1 MEHATMRFDITGEFI
16 TKTAREW
23 LYIEG
28 KEMEKVIELLM
39 SCMAG
44 TDTPEATIRRYAEDI
59 LIGRAELKG
68 NTADGTY
75 HLEKYEPEEQP
86 KMPDNMNI
94 WKVLES
100 NIKER
105 KRLQEELD
113 EMTERYAVAMEH
125 LSESEQQD
133 VLREL
138 GEEVEEDQTT
148 SLLDSF
154 MKRWKDEEE
163 HTTED
168 YGWLEPNGTF
178 HAVEWGEHQ
187 DWAKEYL
194 REHEPEAADDEVDMQ
209 MKCNVGMIGAG
220 DRLVEKGWVLLH
232 NPSQGIAFPTKNPV
246 KDYTKAQREFLYDY
260 YIERNCQKEANTI
273 WNEIDNAGIAYQ
285 EEVV

>member
-1 MEHATMRFDITGEFI
+1 MEQTHTLKFGITGEFI
-16 TKTAREW
+16 TKLAREW
-23 LYIEG
+23 FYIEG
-28 KEMEKVIELLM
+28 REFDKVMKLLTD
-39 SCMAG
+39 SMAG
-44 TDTPEATIRRYAEDI
+44 TDTPKATIRRYAEDI

-75 HLEKYEPEEQP
+75 HLEVYEPEEQQ

-94 WKVLES
+94 WKALEK
-100 NIKER
+100 NIRER

-125 LSESEQQD
+125 LSDSKQQD

-138 GEEVEEDQTT
+138 GEEIEEDQET

-154 MKRWKDEEE
+154 MKRWKDEDE

-178 HAVEWGEHQ
+178 HPVEWCGHH
-187 DWAKEYL
+187 DWAEEYL
-194 REHEPEAADDEVDMQ
+194 REHEPAADSEVDMQ
-209 MKCNVGMIGAG
+209 IKCNIGLIGAG
-220 DRLVEKGWVLLH
+220 DWLIERGWVLLH
-232 NPSQGIAFPTKNPV
+232 NPMQGIAFPTKNPI

-260 YIERNCQKEANTI
+260 YMERNCRKEANAI
-273 WNEIDNAGIAYQ
+273 W
-285 EEVV
+285 EED

>member
-1 MEHATMRFDITGEFI
+1 MAEKCVMRFDITGEFI
-16 TKTAREW
+16 TETAREW

-28 KEMEKVIELLM
+28 KETEKIMELLM
-39 SCMAG
+39 SSMAG

-75 HLEKYEPEEQP
+75 HLEVYEPEEQP
-86 KMPDNMNI
+86 KMPDKMNI
-94 WKVLES
+94 WRVLER
-100 NIKER
+100 NVKER
-105 KRLQEELD
+105 KRLHEELD
-113 EMTERYAVAMEH
+113 EMTERYTVAMEH
-125 LSESEQQD
+125 LSESEQED

-138 GEEVEEDQTT
+138 GEEIEEDQAT

-187 DWAKEYL
+187 NWS
-194 REHEPEAADDEVDMQ
+194 
-209 MKCNVGMIGAG
+209 MKH
-220 DRLVEKGWVLLH
+220 VLTAMTAIKTVCLM
-232 NPSQGIAFPTKNPV
+232 SG
-246 KDYTKAQREFLYDY
+246 R
-260 YIERNCQKEANTI
+260 C
-273 WNEIDNAGIAYQ
+273 
-285 EEVV
+285 

>member
-1 MEHATMRFDITGEFI
+1 MEHTTEKCAMSFDITGEFV
-16 TKTAREW
+16 TKVAREW

-28 KEMEKVIELLM
+28 KEIEKIMELLIN
-39 SCMAG
+39 SMAG
-44 TDTPEATIRRYAEDI
+44 TNTPEATLRRYAEDI

-75 HLEKYEPEEQP
+75 HLEKYDPEEQP

-94 WKVLES
+94 WKVLER

-113 EMTERYAVAMEH
+113 EMTERYTVAMEH
-125 LSESEQQD
+125 LSESEQED

-138 GEEVEEDQTT
+138 GEEAEEEVQTT

-154 MKRWKDEEE
+154 MKRWKDEDE

-178 HAVEWGEHQ
+178 HSVEWGEHQ
-187 DWAKEYL
+187 DWAQEYL
-194 REHEPEAADDEVDMQ
+194 EEHEPEVADDDEVDMQ
-209 MKCNVGMIGAG
+209 VKCNVGFIGAG

-260 YIERNCQKEANTI
+260 YMERNCQKEANAI
-273 WNEIDNAGIAYQ
+273 WDED
-285 EEVV
+285 

>member
-1 MEHATMRFDITGEFI
+1 M
-16 TKTAREW
+16 
-23 LYIEG
+23 
-28 KEMEKVIELLM
+28 ELLIN
-39 SCMAG
+39 SMAG
-44 TDTPEATIRRYAEDI
+44 TDTSEATLRRYAEDI

-75 HLEKYEPEEQP
+75 HLEAYEPEEQP

-94 WKVLES
+94 WKVLER

-113 EMTERYAVAMEH
+113 EMTERYTVAMEH
-125 LSESEQQD
+125 LSASEQED

-138 GEEVEEDQTT
+138 GEEIEEDQAT

-163 HTTED
+163 RTTED

-187 DWAKEYL
+187 NWAQEYL
-194 REHEPEAADDEVDMQ
+194 EEHEPEVAMDHEVDMQ
-209 MKCNVGMIGAG
+209 IKCNVGLIGAG
-220 DRLVEKGWVLLH
+220 DYLVERGWVLLH
-232 NPSQGIAFPTKNPV
+232 NPMQGIAYPTRNPI
-246 KDYTKAQREFLYDY
+246 KDYTKAQQEFLYDY
-260 YIERNCQKEANTI
+260 YVERDCQKEANAI
-273 WNEIDNAGIAYQ
+273 YECQ
-285 EEVV
+285 

>member
-16 TKTAREW
+16 TKVAREW
-23 LYIEG
+23 LYVEE
-28 KEMEKVIELLM
+28 KEMENVMELLM

-44 TDTPEATIRRYAEDI
+44 TDTSEATIRRYAEDI

-86 KMPDNMNI
+86 KMPDGMNI
-94 WKVLES
+94 WKVLKK
-100 NIKER
+100 NIRER

-113 EMTERYAVAMEH
+113 KMTERYTVAMEH
-125 LSESEQQD
+125 LPEYEQQD
-133 VLREL
+133 VMREL
-138 GEEVEEDQTT
+138 GEETEEDQAT
-148 SLLDSF
+148 SLLGSF
-154 MKRWKDEEE
+154 MKRWKDEQE

-187 DWAKEYL
+187 DWAQEYL
-194 REHEPEAADDEVDMQ
+194 EEHEPEVAADPEVDMQ
-209 MKCNVGMIGAG
+209 IKCNVGMIGAG
-220 DRLVEKGWVLLH
+220 DWLVERGWVLLH
-232 NPSQGIAFPTKNPV
+232 NPMQGIAYPTKNPV

-260 YIERNCQKEANTI
+260 YRERNCQKEANEI
-273 WNEIDNAGIAYQ
+273 WNED
-285 EEVV
+285 E

>member
-1 MEHATMRFDITGEFI
+1 MEYTTEKCEMRFDINGEFV
-16 TKTAREW
+16 TKIAREW

-28 KEMEKVIELLM
+28 KEIEKIMELLM
-39 SCMAG
+39 SSMAG
-44 TDTPEATIRRYAEDI
+44 TNTPEATIRRYAEDI

-75 HLEKYEPEEQP
+75 HLEVYEPEEQP

-94 WKVLES
+94 WKVLER

-113 EMTERYAVAMEH
+113 EMTERYTVAMEH
-125 LSESEQQD
+125 LSESEQED

-138 GEEVEEDQTT
+138 GEEAEEEVQMT

-187 DWAKEYL
+187 NWAQGYL
-194 REHEPEAADDEVDMQ
+194 REHEPEMAYDFEVNMQ
-209 MKCNVGMIGAG
+209 AKCNVGLIEAG
-220 DRLVEKGWVLLH
+220 DWLVERGWVLLH
-232 NPSQGIAFPTKNPV
+232 SPMQGIAFPTKNPV
-246 KDYTKAQREFLYDY
+246 KGYTKAQREFLYDY
-260 YIERNCQKEANTI
+260 YMERDCQKEANAI
-273 WNEIDNAGIAYQ
+273 WDED
-285 EEVV
+285 

>member
-1 MEHATMRFDITGEFI
+1 MEYTAEKCEMRFDINGEFI
-16 TKTAREW
+16 TKVAREW

-28 KEMEKVIELLM
+28 KEYEKIMELLIN
-39 SCMAG
+39 SMAG
-44 TDTPEATIRRYAEDI
+44 TDTPKTTLRRYAEDI

-75 HLEKYEPEEQP
+75 HLEVYEPEEQP

-94 WKVLES
+94 WKALEK

-125 LSESEQQD
+125 LSDSEQQD

-138 GEEVEEDQTT
+138 GEEIEEDQET

-154 MKRWKDEEE
+154 MKRWKDEDE

-178 HAVEWGEHQ
+178 HPVEWGGHH
-187 DWAKEYL
+187 DWAKDYL
-194 REHEPEAADDEVDMQ
+194 REHEPEVADDNKVYVQ
-209 MKCNVGMIGAG
+209 AKCNVGLIGAG
-220 DRLVEKGWVLLH
+220 DWLVERGWVLLH
-232 NPSQGIAFPTKNPV
+232 NPMQGIAFPTKNPV

-260 YIERNCQKEANTI
+260 YMERNCQKEANAI
-273 WNEIDNAGIAYQ
+273 WEDD
-285 EEVV
+285 